1 MKKYQSMKKSF
12 QKGFTLVEL
21 GIVVVVAA
29 VILSV
34 VLPKVGE
41 VFGGAKT
48 NGELQELPD
57 VIAKIQ
63 KIYSNAPS
71 YAGATL
77 QTVADMGAFPAS
89 RIVVANPASVTN
101 RWGGAVTLAVSTITT
116 ANDTVNLSHTNIPA
130 QACIDVISQLGNSM
144 GGIRIITVGGVTV
157 KADGANVDNALLAT
171 NCNAGGAANTVV
183 YRFSK

>member
-1 MKKYQSMKKSF
+1 MKKYQSMKKSL

-41 VFGGAKT
+41 VFGGTKT

-71 YAGATL
+71 FSGATL
-77 QTVADMGAFPAS
+77 QTVADMGAFPSA
-89 RIVVANPASVTN
+89 RIVTASPAAISN

-116 ANDTVNLSHTNIPA
+116 ANDTIDLTYTNIPA
-130 QACIDVISQLGNSM
+130 QACIDVISQMGTNGNGM
-144 GGIRIITVGGVTV
+144 RIITVGGVTV
-157 KADGANVDNALLAT
+157 KADGANVNNSTLAT
-171 NCNAGGAANTVV
+171 NCNTGGAANTVV